1 MLNEHMENKLNEE
14 EKNRKFSIKK
24 DGFDIEFLFTYI
36 NYWKLEKVLIEK
48 PSSNQEIS
56 AYPFIRDGFL
66 HKMYVNDSFGSCRK
80 INRYD
85 LTKENYPD
93 FLIDILKE
101 HSTKVKDNLYED
113 NAVMI
118 YDNERISMHFM
129 YDSQEKSFIMDFP
142 QRIKNT
148 TNPKSIIF
156 NLELSK
162 LLSDLAYSA
171 YNAFMSEIKEHDI
184 KDVQLRDIDIDL
196 SELSSWFDKERC
208 EFNGY
213 GYLIKEMKKNN
224 RAIITTRDI
233 AEADIKRNIDSTNL
247 EQVADNISQ
256 KTISGEE
263 NPGGTDQR

>member
-14 EKNRKFSIKK
+14 EENKKFSIKK
-24 DGFDIEFLFTYI
+24 DGFDIEFLFTHI
-36 NYWKLEKVLIEK
+36 NYWKLEKILIEK

-56 AYPFIRDGFL
+56 VYPFIRDGFL
-66 HKMYVNDSFGSCRK
+66 HEMYVNDSFGACRK

-85 LTKENYPD
+85 LTELDPDFRDLYKEN
-93 FLIDILKE
+93 
-101 HSTKVKDNLYED
+101 STKIKDNLYEG
-113 NAVMI
+113 NLVMI
-118 YDNERISMHFM
+118 NDDESLPMHFI
-129 YDSQEKSFIMDFP
+129 YDLQKKGFIMDFP
-142 QRIKNT
+142 QKIENIP
-148 TNPKSIIF
+148 NPKSIIF

-171 YNAFMSEIKEHDI
+171 YNAFMSEIKEYDI

-213 GYLIKEMKKNN
+213 GYLIEEMKKNN

-233 AEADIKRNIDSTNL
+233 ARNIDSTNL
-247 EQVADNISQ
+247 KQVADNISQ

>member
-1 MLNEHMENKLNEE
+1 MEKKLNIEFLM
-14 EKNRKFSIKK
+14 KR
-24 DGFDIEFLFTYI
+24 DGFDTSFLFTHN
-36 NYWKLEKVLIEK
+36 NYWKLEKILIEK
-48 PSSNQEIS
+48 PSSKQEIC
-56 AYPFIRDGFL
+56 AYPFFRDGFL
-66 HKMYVNDSFGSCRK
+66 HEMYVNDSFGSCRK

-171 YNAFMSEIKEHDI
+171 YNAFMSEIKEQDI
-184 KDVQLRDIDIDL
+184 KDVQLKDIDIDL
-196 SELSSWFDKERC
+196 TELSSWFDKERR

-213 GYLIKEMKKNN
+213 GYLREEVEKNN

-233 AEADIKRNIDSTNL
+233 AEADINRSVDSTNL

-256 KTISGEE
+256 KTILGKEYSGDT
-263 NPGGTDQR
+263 NQR

>member
-1 MLNEHMENKLNEE
+1 MEKILNIEFLMK
-14 EKNRKFSIKK
+14 R
-24 DGFDIEFLFTYI
+24 DGFDISFLFTHN
-36 NYWKLEKVLIEK
+36 NYWKLEKILIEK
-48 PSSNQEIS
+48 PSSKQEIC
-56 AYPFIRDGFL
+56 AYPSFRDGL
-66 HKMYVNDSFGSCRK
+66 LYEMYIDDSFGACRK
-80 INRYD
+80 TNRYD
-85 LTKENYPD
+85 LTKLDPD
-93 FLIDILKE
+93 FRDLYKE
-101 HSTKVKDNLYED
+101 NSTKVKDNLYEG
-113 NAVMI
+113 NLVMI
-118 YDNERISMHFM
+118 HDDKSLPMHFI
-129 YDSQEKSFIMDFP
+129 YDLQEKSFIMDFP
-142 QRIKNT
+142 QKIENI

-196 SELSSWFDKERC
+196 SELSSWFDKERH

-224 RAIITTRDI
+224 SAIITTRDI